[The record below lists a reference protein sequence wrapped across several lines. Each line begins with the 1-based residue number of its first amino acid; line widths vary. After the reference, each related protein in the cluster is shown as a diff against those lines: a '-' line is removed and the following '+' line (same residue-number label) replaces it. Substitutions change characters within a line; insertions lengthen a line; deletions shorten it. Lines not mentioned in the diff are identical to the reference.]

1 MPKKTG
7 LEDLSGYSTVL
18 VISKAEGMTGN
29 TSKIVKSLQK
39 DHDAGVIITVNQP
52 YPVLEKILEKNG
64 VKTDSL
70 YFIDCISKTAGGG
83 SEKSKKCLYVNS
95 PSDLTELS
103 IAIMQALESFG
114 DKKKFVF
121 IDSLATFLMYN
132 SAGTLS
138 KFSHFLITKIS
149 LMDVSGIFMSVEEE
163 MDEKLINELKSFCE
177 KTITL
182 K

>member
-1 MPKKTG
+1 MPDK

-18 VISKAEGMTGN
+18 VISDAEAMTSN
-29 TSKIVKSLQK
+29 TSKIIKSLQK

-52 YPVLEKILEKNG
+52 FPVMRKVLEKNT
-64 VKTDSL
+64 VDTDKL

-83 SEKSKKCLYVNS
+83 SEKDEHCLYVNS

-103 IAIMQALESFG
+103 IAIMQVLESLG
-114 DKKKFVF
+114 KKKKFVF

-149 LMDVSGIFMSVEEE
+149 LMDVSGILMSVEEE
-163 MDEKLINELKSFCE
+163 MDAKLITELKSFCE
-177 KTITL
+177 KTVTL